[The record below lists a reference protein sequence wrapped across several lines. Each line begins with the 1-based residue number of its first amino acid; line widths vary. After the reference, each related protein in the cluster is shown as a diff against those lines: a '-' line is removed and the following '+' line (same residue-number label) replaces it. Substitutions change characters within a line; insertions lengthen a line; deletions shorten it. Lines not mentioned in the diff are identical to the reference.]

1 MAEQVANNSGS
12 NDRQQRI
19 QAVLGDVLTRREGGE
34 DVSDVQLAD
43 SHPELMPELGEEL
56 KKLAL
61 IGAACEK
68 ADAVSEDDVATVAHQ
83 RDLTPA
89 NALQIR
95 CPHCHTP
102 SVVAVDTP
110 LVDLTCPS
118 CGSTYSLTGEHSET
132 RSAPTMSHVGQFE
145 LLERI
150 GVGGFGTVWKARDTQ
165 LDRTVA
171 IKIPRQGQMEPEET
185 EKFLREARAVAQL
198 KHPNIVSVHEV
209 GRDGE
214 TVYIVSDLIRGLTL
228 DDWLTGQQPTA
239 REAAELCVKVADA
252 LHHAHEKGVIHR
264 DLKPGNIM
272 LDAEGEPHLMD
283 FGLARREVGEVTMTL
298 DGHVLGTP
306 AYMSPEQAEGK
317 SHDADRRS
325 DIYSLGVILFKL
337 LTGELP
343 FRGNA
348 RMIMHQVIHDEPPSP
363 KSLNSSVPKDLET
376 ITLKCLE
383 KDPDRRYPSAMDVAQ
398 ELQRYINGEPIEA
411 RPIGRSERAIRWIR
425 RNKSVSILTSIAF
438 LAMLLGTG
446 FSTHFAIDANHQTKV
461 AVEQEQKAL
470 AAKKEADRQRRLAE
484 QKEIAAVAEKSKALQ
499 SGMKAWR
506 AQQRAEAAT
515 QKEIET
521 REELRQRLYRADMNA
536 AYQAWNFGEVQR
548 AIRLLDNH
556 QAEAG
561 ETDYRRFEWYLL
573 WNLCHPNVLTLN
585 NADQYR
591 FEPSALGLSPNGALL
606 ATGTEAGEAILWD
619 TTSRSEVKR
628 IRSHTA
634 RVTGLDFSPN
644 GEMLA
649 TSSIDKS
656 VRIWD
661 VSSGKR
667 MMTLEGHSDSVRGVT
682 FSPDGGLL
690 ASFSADTTTR
700 LWDVQNGSLVTVLEG
715 HTRDVTSAIFI
726 PNSDKLAT
734 GSFDKSIRLW
744 EIPGG
749 KLKAHYP
756 QASNVRSIG
765 VSPNGSTLAVAQS
778 YADKFRLYEA
788 TDIESKGR
796 TLGLQPPHS
805 SHIKCVQFSNGGNL
819 LATSSHDK
827 TIKIW
832 EASTGRWL
840 ETLRGHHAGVGRVLF
855 FPDEERLVSA
865 GYDNSVKI
873 WRFDDW
879 VRSTAFSDQLGFIW
893 CIAFSPD
900 GRLLAASCDNSI
912 RIWDAETGKELDQF
926 PGQGRRVAFSPDG
939 KTLAVGLS
947 SGEMQLRNIA
957 SDGKLRAFRAQTTCN
972 YDLDFS
978 HDGRTIASASGDGT
992 VLLRNT
998 ATGDVIHTFSDYYG
1012 YRGSMTFLPNSNT
1025 IAWADLGT
1033 IRLRDIHT
1041 GNEIAELGE
1050 HFDHV
1055 IVTSASPDGHTLAA
1069 GTYGGEIKLWDLEH
1083 PQFRSR
1089 ATMRASDDHVL
1100 SLAFSPDNKVL
1111 ASGNQ
1116 DGAVRFWDVATGDQ
1130 TGVFKCE
1137 IGEITSIAFSPDGK
1151 SLAVASSTGVV
1162 RVWRAASD
1170 TEVVEAISI
1179 SK

>member
-68 ADAVSEDDVATVAHQ
+68 AEAESEDDVATVAHQ

-102 SVVAVDTP
+102 SAVAVDTP

-272 LDAEGEPHLMD
+272 LDADGEPHLMD

-317 SHDADRRS
+317 SHEADRRS

-363 KSLNSSVPKDLET
+363 RSLNGSVPKDLET

-411 RPIGRSERAIRWIR
+411 RPIGRFERCWRWCGKYPTTSALLAVFMAIAVVAPFVAIKQTQLR
-425 RNKSVSILTSIAF
+425 R
-438 LAMLLGTG
+438 
-446 FSTHFAIDANHQTKV
+446 H
-461 AVEQEQKAL
+461 
-470 AAKKEADRQRRLAE
+470 AE
-484 QKEIAAVAEKSKALQ
+484 Q
-499 SGMKAWR
+499 
-506 AQQRAEAAT
+506 AT
-515 QKEIET
+515 QTEIVT
-521 REELRQRLYRADMNA
+521 REELRQRLYRADMSS
-536 AYQAWNFGEVQR
+536 AYQAWNFGDVQR
-548 AIRLLDNH
+548 AIRLLNDH

-561 ETDYRRFEWYLL
+561 EIDYRRFEWYLL
-573 WNLCHPNVLTLN
+573 WNLCHPKVLTLN
-585 NADQYR
+585 NTDQHR
-591 FEPSALGLSPNGALL
+591 FEPYALGLSPDGALL
-606 ATGTEAGEAILWD
+606 ATGTAAGEVILWD
-619 TTSRSEVKR
+619 PTSGSEVKR

-644 GEMLA
+644 GEMIA

-667 MMTLEGHSDSVRGVT
+667 MTTLEGHSGSVWGVT

-690 ASFSADTTTR
+690 ASFGDDTTTR
-700 LWDVQNGSLVTVLEG
+700 LWEVKNGSLVTVLEG
-715 HTRDVTSAIFI
+715 HTEDVSSAVFI
-726 PNSDKLAT
+726 PNSETLAT

-744 EIPGG
+744 EIPAGN
-749 KLKAHYP
+749 LKAHYP
-756 QASNVRSIG
+756 QASNVRSLG
-765 VSPNGSTLAVAQS
+765 SSPNGSTLAIAQS

-788 TDIESKGR
+788 TEIESKGR
-796 TLGLQPPHS
+796 TLGLHPPHS
-805 SHIKCVQFSNGGNL
+805 ARIHCVQYSNGGNL
-819 LATSSHDK
+819 LATSSHDR

-873 WRFDDW
+873 WRLDDW
-879 VRSTAFSDQLGFIW
+879 VRSTVLSDHLGFIS
-893 CIAFSPD
+893 CVAFSPD
-900 GRLLAASCDNSI
+900 GRMLAASGENSI
-912 RIWDAETGKELDQF
+912 RIWDAQTGKELDRFQ
-926 PGQGRRVAFSPDG
+926 GQGTRVAFSPDG

-947 SGEMQLRNIA
+947 SGELQLRNIA
-957 SDGKLRAFRAQTTCN
+957 TDGKLRSFRTQTTSIH
-972 YDLDFS
+972 DLDFS
-978 HDGRTIASASGDGT
+978 HDGRMIASASADGT
-992 VLLRNT
+992 VLLRDT
-998 ATGDVIHTFSDYYG
+998 ATENVIHTFSNYHG
-1012 YRGSMTFLPNSNT
+1012 WRGSMAFLPNSNT
-1025 IAWADLGT
+1025 IAWADRGT
-1033 IRLRDIHT
+1033 MRLLDTHT
-1041 GNEIAELGE
+1041 GNEITELGG

-1055 IVTSASPDGHTLAA
+1055 IVTSVSPDGHTLAA

-1083 PQFRSR
+1083 PQFHSR
-1089 ATMRASDDHVL
+1089 ATMRASDYHVY

-1130 TGVFKCE
+1130 TGMLESEV
-1137 IGEITSIAFSPDGK
+1137 GEISSIAFSPDGK
-1151 SLAVASSTGVV
+1151 ALAVASSTGVV
-1162 RVWRAASD
+1162 RVWHAASD
-1170 TEVVEAISI
+1170 TEVEEAISI
-1179 SK
+1179 SN